1 MQQTT
6 VYHWDQGWA
15 PLYDAMDN
23 VRTPNQH
30 TAFYTGLV
38 TPETGS
44 LLDLGSGTGSITA
57 PVVEAMRAGGADRPA
72 VGVDLAPAMVE
83 LAAARYPAIDW
94 RLGDIKCPPVKPG
107 ERFDLVIC
115 CFHTMQALQS
125 EADMAESLS
134 NIRDALAPGGRFA
147 FDIYQPNRAYL
158 AAAASGGLEDGRVVR
173 EFSDPSGRALRVR
186 EYSTY
191 DPETLLFSG
200 TWHLHDGVTDE
211 RLPLEPMDQTLRQ
224 YFASD
229 MERLLADAGLVMLER
244 YGDLDRQAF
253 TPESK
258 RQVIVCGAG

>member
-1 MQQTT
+1 MQQNT
-6 VYHWDQGWA
+6 VDLWDQGWA
-15 PLYDAMDN
+15 PLYDDMDN
-23 VRTPNQH
+23 VRSPNQH
-30 TAFYTGLV
+30 TAFYVGLV
-38 TPETGS
+38 TPGTGS

-57 PVVEAMRAGGADRPA
+57 PVVEKMREGGADRPA

-94 RLGDIKCPPVKPG
+94 RLGDIKCPPVAPE

-115 CFHTMQALQS
+115 CFHTMQALRT

-134 NIRDALAPGGRFA
+134 NIRDALAPDGRFA

-158 AAAASGGLEDGRVVR
+158 AKAAAGGLEDGRVVR
-173 EFSDPSGRALRVR
+173 EFSDRTGRRLRVR

-200 TWHLHDGVTDE
+200 TWYLHDGVTDA

-229 MERLLADAGLVMLER
+229 MERLLADAGLQIVER
-244 YGDLDRQAF
+244 YGDLDRSPF
-253 TPESK
+253 TPEAK
-258 RQVIVCGAG
+258 RQVIVCGQG